1 MWCLDYFINTTCS
14 SRRKQMNPIKYLQ
27 SKGFKISSD
36 PSKYSSG
43 IWGLR
48 NYTQYD
54 PVKKY
59 WINHDAY
66 SDGYHNAYDLY
77 REDGA
82 PLPAVV
88 DGTIVDGTRQNGNFG
103 GTIVLADNK
112 GDYQYIYGHCKNLR
126 VKVGD
131 KVKQGDILGY
141 QSNTN
146 YAGVYMDSHLHF
158 QTQKQQYYA
167 NEKTFVKTGI
177 NPLGIDVND
186 YVESASE
193 TYTVKKGDTLFSI
206 SRKYGMA
213 VDELMKINELK
224 NHVIHPGDKL
234 KTKKSVAVT
243 PAKKPAVSKPKA
255 FNKYENRYRREDE
268 AWFKGAAKLAEVR
281 KRSGSQK
288 AGFNWDKKAGYDIP
302 TGEEVFIFEV
312 HNGWGRIYRGE
323 LTGKGSNDWIHLDR
337 LNVTKVFHN

>member
-1 MWCLDYFINTTCS
+1 
-14 SRRKQMNPIKYLQ
+14 MNPIQYLQ

-36 PSKYSSG
+36 PSTYASG
-43 IWGLR
+43 VWGLR

-54 PVKKY
+54 PIKKY

-131 KVKQGDILGY
+131 EVKQGDILGY

-177 NPLGIDVND
+177 DPLGINVNN
-186 YVESASE
+186 YVSESASE
-193 TYTVKKGDTLFSI
+193 VYTVKKGDTLFSI
-206 SRKYGMA
+206 SRKYNMA
-213 VDELMKINELK
+213 VDELMKINGLK

-243 PAKKPAVSKPKA
+243 PPKQPAVTKPSPA
-255 FNKYENRYRREDE
+255 NYNTGATRGRSTSAY
-268 AWFKGAAKLAEVR
+268 FKGKIDTNDVHIR
-281 KRSGSQK
+281 NRNGSQSK
-288 AGFNWDKKAGYDIP
+288 GFNFNTDTRLRLQKNDVVYVFEQFKGWCRIYTGDLKGDGANRWVWHERIIP
-302 TGEEVFIFEV
+302 TEV
-312 HNGWGRIYRGE
+312 Y
-323 LTGKGSNDWIHLDR
+323 K
-337 LNVTKVFHN
+337 

>member
-1 MWCLDYFINTTCS
+1 
-14 SRRKQMNPIKYLQ
+14 MNPIQYLQ

-36 PSKYSSG
+36 PSKYASG

-48 NYTQYD
+48 NYMQYD
-54 PVKKY
+54 PIKKY
-59 WINHDAY
+59 WINHDSY

-177 NPLGIDVND
+177 DPLGINVNN
-186 YVESASE
+186 YVGESASE
-193 TYTVKKGDTLFSI
+193 IYTVKKGDTLFSI
-206 SRKYGMA
+206 SRKYDMA
-213 VDELMKINELK
+213 VDELMKINGLK

-243 PAKKPAVSKPKA
+243 PTKKPAVTKPSPA
-255 FNKYENRYRREDE
+255 NYNTRATRGRSTSAY
-268 AWFKGAAKLAEVR
+268 FKGKIDTNDVHIR
-281 KRSGSQK
+281 NRNGSQSK
-288 AGFNWDKKAGYDIP
+288 GFNFNTDTKLRLQKNDVVYVFEQHLGWCRIYTGDLKGDGANRWVWHERIIP
-302 TGEEVFIFEV
+302 TEV
-312 HNGWGRIYRGE
+312 Y
-323 LTGKGSNDWIHLDR
+323 K
-337 LNVTKVFHN
+337 